1 MKLLAVA
8 LLLLLAACG
17 SKSPNDL
24 SDWERANEGVLRR
37 EAAIATPDLPPYP
50 ANDRLAP
57 FFVTSANSF
66 KFFID
71 RGSLRVGADRII
83 RYTLVA
89 RSSSGAE
96 NVTFEGM
103 NCQAGEY
110 IIYAVGVNGEWIA
123 RPAEWRAIEPRSVQR
138 WHNALQREFFC
149 PNNVA
154 IYSAEE
160 GLRALALGGHPYVA
174 PSSPGGSG
182 SR

>member
-71 RGSLRVGADRII
+71 RGS
-83 RYTLVA
+83 
-89 RSSSGAE
+89 
-96 NVTFEGM
+96 
-103 NCQAGEY
+103 
-110 IIYAVGVNGEWIA
+110 
-123 RPAEWRAIEPRSVQR
+123 
-138 WHNALQREFFC
+138 
-149 PNNVA
+149 
-154 IYSAEE
+154 
-160 GLRALALGGHPYVA
+160 
-174 PSSPGGSG
+174 
-182 SR
+182 

>member
-1 MKLLAVA
+1 LKF
-8 LLLLLAACG
+8 LLLLFLPVLAACSSG
-17 SKSPNDL
+17 PNEV
-24 SDWERANEGVLRR
+24 SDWEKANEGVLRR
-37 EAAIATPDLPPYP
+37 EAAITTPDLPPYP
-50 ANDRLAP
+50 ANARLAP
-57 FFVTSANSF
+57 FFVSSANSF

-71 RGSLRVGADRII
+71 RASLRVGADRII

-89 RSSSGAE
+89 RSPSGAD
-96 NVTFEGM
+96 NISFEGM

-110 IIYAVGVNGEWIA
+110 IIYAVGVNGEWLA
-123 RPAEWRAIEPRSVQR
+123 RPAEWRPIEPRSVQR

-174 PSSPGGSG
+174 PSPPGGSG